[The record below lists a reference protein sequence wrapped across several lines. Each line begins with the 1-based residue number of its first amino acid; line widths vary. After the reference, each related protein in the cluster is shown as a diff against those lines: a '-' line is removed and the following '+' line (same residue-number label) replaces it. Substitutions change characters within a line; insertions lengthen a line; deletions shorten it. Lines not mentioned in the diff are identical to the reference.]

1 MKLVTVS
8 LGSNIEPVRHI
19 RYCLDALA
27 DTFGALQ
34 ISRVFE
40 SEPVGFIDNRNFYN
54 LVVAFHSD
62 WSPGELQAWSKQ
74 LEIAH
79 GRRANTAKF
88 SPRALDIDLLTVGS
102 LCGTIDGV
110 TLPRAILP
118 MGHYGK
124 PSSSV
129 VSACGQSILAGGAA
143 GSPRRMRHPGW
154 PRRADNRLLNRFR
167 DGLPT
172 PCAYRLTQ
180 RCTLISFGN

>member
-102 LCGTIDGV
+102 LCGTIDDV
-110 TLPRAILP
+110 TLPRGEITHNAFVLQP
-118 MGHYGK
+118 
-124 PSSSV
+124 
-129 VSACGQSILAGGAA
+129 LAELLHTE
-143 GSPRRMRHPGW
+143 RHPLSDTSYGALW
-154 PRRADNRLLNRFR
+154 EAFELGSQRLWAVNFSWRGRWISQADEAPRLAAARR
-167 DGLPT
+167 
-172 PCAYRLTQ
+172 
-180 RCTLISFGN
+180 